1 MKNIVKSLAL
11 GLSLVALS
19 VLPGCLGGKYASQS
33 FCAVRYTLKV
43 NREITDNKWINE
55 ILFIFP
61 GGIVHGLAAFGDVII
76 FNSFEFWTGENP
88 IKEITMVDDQGAE
101 YMVSKTGE
109 TLKIVRTESND
120 EVNFV
125 YNADDQAIY
134 VLDEQG
140 LSHKFAEV
148 R

>member
-1 MKNIVKSLAL
+1 MKNTLKSLVL
-11 GLSLVALS
+11 GLSLVALA

-61 GGIVHGLAAFGDVII
+61 GCFVHTFAAFGDVII
-76 FNSFEFWTGENP
+76 FNSFEFWTDENP
-88 IKEITMVDDQGAE
+88 IKNITMVDDQGIE
-101 YMVSKTGE
+101 YQVSKTDE
-109 TLKIVRTESND
+109 TLKIICMGSNA
-120 EVNFV
+120 EANFV

-140 LSHKFAEV
+140 MSHKFAEV